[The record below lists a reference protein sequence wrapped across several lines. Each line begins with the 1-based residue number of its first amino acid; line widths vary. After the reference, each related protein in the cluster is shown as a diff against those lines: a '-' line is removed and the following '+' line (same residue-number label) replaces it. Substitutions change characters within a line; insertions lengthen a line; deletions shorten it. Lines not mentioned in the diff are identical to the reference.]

1 MRIVSVHT
9 GDTDWVG
16 VQAAQVQKHVNMPF
30 SLFTSV
36 NDGAEEAVAAA
47 WHAVT
52 GKEPVYVVS
61 NQTVMDTE
69 KVPSR
74 PQPQPEPQPQAR
86 ARSQTLN
93 QAQTQTLT
101 QTLTLTLTLTLMP
114 CNAGRTLALMLPLS
128 LRCVGMITEPL
139 P

>member
-52 GKEPVYVVS
+52 GKEPVYIVS

-69 KVPSR
+69 KVPLAAPTHAQTR
-74 PQPQPEPQPQAR
+74 AHTR
-86 ARSQTLN
+86 ARTRTR
-93 QAQTQTLT
+93 TQT
-101 QTLTLTLTLTLMP
+101 QTLTLTPTLTLTLTRTT
-114 CNAGRTLALMLPLS
+114 GRSSAL
-128 LRCVGMITEPL
+128 
-139 P
+139 

>member
-1 MRIVSVHT
+1 VRIVSVHT
-9 GDTDWVG
+9 GDTDWAG
-16 VQAAQVQKHVNMPF
+16 VQAAQVQKHVDMPF

-69 KVPSR
+69 MVPIADPTPTPTR
-74 PQPQPEPQPQAR
+74 
-86 ARSQTLN
+86 
-93 QAQTQTLT
+93 AQT
-101 QTLTLTLTLTLMP
+101 
-114 CNAGRTLALMLPLS
+114 RT
-128 LRCVGMITEPL
+128 RTRT
-139 P
+139 